1 MRVISPLR
9 NFTEPAA
16 TAFFFFVIW
25 EGACRIFEI
34 PDFVLPTPSRTLI
47 VLIKDWG
54 LIWPNA
60 EQTLITTLLGFCVSV
75 VFGMILGVFVGSS
88 AFLNRCL
95 SPLLVAFNSVPKVA
109 VVPVLVLWF
118 GIGTV
123 PAVITAFVL
132 SFFPI
137 TVNVAAG
144 VASTDP
150 ELVDVLRSLGASRW
164 DIIVKA
170 GIPRSL
176 PYFFASLK
184 IAITLAFVGS
194 VIAETVASN
203 SGIGY
208 LMLSASAS
216 FKIPLVFASLVFI
229 GFLGVSMYA
238 LTAFFETRLT
248 SWNVQSDQATQ
259 FAVGG

>member
-1 MRVISPLR
+1 MTERLR
-9 NFTEPAA
+9 NLTGPIL
-16 TAFFFFVIW
+16 TALLFFAVW
-25 EGACRIFEI
+25 ELTCHAFRI
-34 PDFVLPTPSRTLI
+34 PDFVLPTPIQTIATL
-47 VLIKDWG
+47 VKDWG
-54 LIWPNA
+54 LIWTNA
-60 EQTLITTLLGFCVSV
+60 QQTLITTLLGFSISV
-75 VFGMILGVFVGSS
+75 VFGALLGLLVGASPL
-88 AFLNRCL
+88 LNRCL

-109 VVPVLVLWF
+109 LVPVLVLWF

-123 PAVITAFVL
+123 PAVLTAFVL

-144 VASTDP
+144 IASTDP
-150 ELVDVLRSLGASRW
+150 ELIDVLRSLGANRF

-170 GIPRSL
+170 GIPRAL

-208 LMLSASAS
+208 LMLSASAAY
-216 FKIPLVFASLVFI
+216 KIPLVFAALLLV
-229 GFLGVSMYA
+229 GLLGVTMYA
-238 LTAFFETRLT
+238 ATAFLETRVLF
-248 SWNVQSDQATQ
+248 WNTQASGGSS